1 MRHFEMSRGTEY
13 LTLEKLCA
21 NLIVNVLSGNT
32 LLKGARRPHR
42 LWNQKSER
50 NGRYESNQVF
60 FILCLIYCVS
70 APSFSEAGCTWQL
83 SRALPVP
90 LKPLCCRMWHF
101 PHLLA
106 AEFTRNWGNLN
117 VLAVLVLPAGTR
129 KLKCWNFTVNGE
141 LKSIVFC
148 SDKTRILVLAET
160 KMKALNKLMQ

>member
-1 MRHFEMSRGTEY
+1 MRRSTEY
-13 LTLEKLCA
+13 LTLEKHWA

-32 LLKGARRPHR
+32 LLKGARRPHK

-50 NGRYESNQVF
+50 KGRCESNQF
-60 FILCLIYCVS
+60 FPFYV
-70 APSFSEAGCTWQL
+70 SFSEAGCTWQL

-90 LKPLCCRMWHF
+90 LEPLCCRMWHF

-129 KLKCWNFTVNGE
+129 KLKCWFFTVNSV

-160 KMKALNKLMQ
+160 KMKALNKRMQ